1 MTLNNKFKKLKEN
14 GFTIIQINKI
24 STINL
29 IRKQILQIIKKELKR
44 SKINYSEKI
53 NDFFFNNFHKIK
65 IDDATINRIR
75 LNTIKEINKNNIL
88 IDKLYKVFLKK

>member
-44 SKINYSEKI
+44 SKINYYEKI
-53 NDFFFNNFHKIK
+53 N
-65 IDDATINRIR
+65 
-75 LNTIKEINKNNIL
+75 
-88 IDKLYKVFLKK
+88 Y